1 MQCVVSAAT
10 ATAGL
15 RSCQKTLP
23 TAWASATAGSAH
35 KASITV
41 PTVFRCVASRNREGP
56 ELNCEPTPAALQRKK
71 HLCPRTWAE
80 ISRWRPTPPPA
91 ASRNVRFAHLR
102 SRWRRPVPLG
112 TQRLDYSLNNSRKLR
127 PKTCDS
133 QQTATAGRAPGLS
146 SPHGGPS
153 PPPATG
159 PQHSLRSFAPAQATD
174 RKTAPPNSH
183 CPRALRFILHS
194 AYAEVVESLLRRGAR
209 GLRGLRSRAAAQLRL
224 R

>member
-1 MQCVVSAAT
+1 MSYRRAT
-10 ATAGL
+10 ARCSTRGQPRPQVAPPSGWLRCRAAREPGSLYPRPRTATL
-15 RSCQKTLP
+15 RVATLP
-23 TAWASATAGSAH
+23 RL
-35 KASITV
+35 
-41 PTVFRCVASRNREGP
+41 FRPRSSLG
-56 ELNCEPTPAALQRKK
+56 EPTPPDEPDCCSKTAIVDRAPL
-71 HLCPRTWAE
+71 
-80 ISRWRPTPPPA
+80 
-91 ASRNVRFAHLR
+91 
-102 SRWRRPVPLG
+102 RRPPRKAGAARHAKTGICSDKPAGVSRETAPSLPL
-112 TQRLDYSLNNSRKLR
+112 LR
-127 PKTCDS
+127 
-133 QQTATAGRAPGLS
+133 QTIIGRAPGLS